1 MEAIPFWMHEESYES
16 CWEEL
21 IAKSSLR
28 SNGKLSILCTCV
40 PAALQS
46 SFLVFDLLLQD
57 FAAGPNILAPPT
69 FVSRFTAAAA
79 AGVGCGCW
87 WHQELQP
94 SAHRHPSCS
103 EATRRPGFISAALA
117 GSAQQQSLH
126 REILAAHDSAVAS
139 YGSEVVDLRKCTFR
153 AASTRSNR
161 ATRAVQPSVA
171 RARWRPE
178 SEAAGDLDL
187 GVQKDS

>member
-94 SAHRHPSCS
+94 SAHRHPSCNKK
-103 EATRRPGFISAALA
+103 AWVHLGCTGWKRPAAISA
-117 GSAQQQSLH
+117 SRNS
-126 REILAAHDSAVAS
+126 
-139 YGSEVVDLRKCTFR
+139 
-153 AASTRSNR
+153 RS
-161 ATRAVQPSVA
+161 S
-171 RARWRPE
+171 
-178 SEAAGDLDL
+178 
-187 GVQKDS
+187 